1 MLLEAEGRPYRFA
14 AEGFEL
20 DEDVATLQPAERLKA
35 LEERL
40 GTAFSRPELGLT
52 ALTHKSWI
60 NEHRGEGFQD
70 NERLEFLGDAVL
82 NLAVGHRLMERFPQM
97 KEGELTPLR
106 ARIVNEEGLSRI
118 ARRLG
123 LGELLQLGRGEELSG
138 GREKSSLLANA
149 LEAVFAAVYL
159 GSGLEP
165 VMGLVDRHFAEALE
179 GVAQALS
186 RQDYK
191 TKLQEAAQD
200 RLKLT
205 PRYQI
210 VSEVGPDHEKIFEVE
225 VMLGSDVYAR
235 ATGRSKKDAEQTA
248 AHGALV
254 LLDRGEKPGQGA
266 SEPPSAPV
274 SGPKDDTP
282 A

>member
-1 MLLEAEGRPYRFA
+1 VPKLLP
-14 AEGFEL
+14 
-20 DEDVATLQPAERLKA
+20 DERVKA

-40 GTAFSRPELGLT
+40 GTTFPRPELALT
-52 ALTHKSWI
+52 ALTHKSWV

-118 ARRLG
+118 ARRLT

-149 LEAVFAAVYL
+149 VEAVFAAIYL

-165 VMGLVDRHFAEALE
+165 VMALVDRHFSEALD

-210 VSEVGPDHEKIFEVE
+210 VSEAGPDHEKIFEVE
-225 VMLGSDVYAR
+225 VMLGADVYAR

-248 AHGALV
+248 AHAALE
-254 LLDRGEKPGQGA
+254 LLDRGQKPGQTGA
-266 SEPPSAPV
+266 PDPAPAPAP
-274 SGPKDDTP
+274 GPKDDTP

>member
-1 MLLEAEGRPYRFA
+1 VAKLLP
-14 AEGFEL
+14 
-20 DEDVATLQPAERLKA
+20 TERVKA

-40 GTAFSRPELGLT
+40 GTTFARPELALT
-52 ALTHKSWI
+52 ALTHKSWV

-82 NLAVGHRLMERFPQM
+82 NLVVGHRLMERFPQM

-118 ARRLG
+118 ARQLVLG
-123 LGELLQLGRGEELSG
+123 DLLQLGRGEELSG
-138 GREKSSLLANA
+138 GREKTSLLANA

-159 GSGLEP
+159 SGGLEP
-165 VMGLVDRHFAEALE
+165 VMGLVDRHFGEALD

-191 TKLQEAAQD
+191 TKLQEAAQEH
-200 RLKLT
+200 LKLT

-210 VSEVGPDHEKIFEVE
+210 VSETGPDHEKIFEVE
-225 VMLGSDVYAR
+225 VALGPDVYAR
-235 ATGRSKKDAEQTA
+235 ASGRSKKDAEQVA
-248 AHGALV
+248 ARLALEWME
-254 LLDRGEKPGQGA
+254 RGEKPEQGTPPAPAPGQ
-266 SEPPSAPV
+266 
-274 SGPKDDTP
+274 KDDTP

>member
-1 MLLEAEGRPYRFA
+1 VPKLL
-14 AEGFEL
+14 
-20 DEDVATLQPAERLKA
+20 PAERVQA

-40 GTAFSRPELGLT
+40 GTTFPKPELALT
-52 ALTHKSWI
+52 ALTHKSWV

-138 GREKSSLLANA
+138 GRDKSSLLANA
-149 LEAVFAAVYL
+149 VEAVFAAVYL
-159 GSGLEP
+159 CSGLEP
-165 VMGLVDRHFAEALE
+165 VMALVDRHFAEALE

-210 VSEVGPDHEKIFEVE
+210 VSETGPDHEKVFEVE
-225 VMLGSDVYAR
+225 VVLGADVYGR
-235 ATGRSKKDAEQTA
+235 ASGRSKKDAEQVA
-248 AHGALV
+248 ARLS
-254 LLDRGEKPGQGA
+254 LEMMDRGEKPGQA
-266 SEPPSAPV
+266 PAPV
-274 SGPKDDTP
+274 DPPPAAPASGPKDDTP

>member
-1 MLLEAEGRPYRFA
+1 M
-14 AEGFEL
+14 
-20 DEDVATLQPAERLKA
+20 ATLQPAERVKA

-40 GTAFSRPELGLT
+40 GTTFPRPELGLT

-138 GREKSSLLANA
+138 GREKNSLLANA

-225 VMLGSDVYAR
+225 VMLGAEVYAR

-254 LLDRGEKPGQGA
+254 LLDRGEKPGQVAAAPPGTANPGVPGA
-266 SEPPSAPV
+266 AEQAPV
-274 SGPKDDTP
+274 AVPGPKDDTP

>member
-1 MLLEAEGRPYRFA
+1 MAKLL
-14 AEGFEL
+14 
-20 DEDVATLQPAERLKA
+20 PAERVKA

-40 GTAFSRPELGLT
+40 GTTFSRPELAVT
-52 ALTHKSWI
+52 ALTHKSWV

-118 ARRLG
+118 ARQLV

-138 GREKSSLLANA
+138 GRDKTSLLANA

-159 GSGLEP
+159 NGGLEP
-165 VMGLVDRHFAEALE
+165 VMGLVDRHFSEALD

-186 RQDYK
+186 PQDYK
-191 TKLQEAAQD
+191 TKLQESAQE

-210 VSEVGPDHEKIFEVE
+210 VSETGPDHEKIFEVE
-225 VMLGSDVYAR
+225 VALGADVYAR
-235 ATGRSKKDAEQTA
+235 ASGRSKKDAEQVA
-248 AHGALV
+248 ARLALEWM
-254 LLDRGEKPGQGA
+254 DRGEKPGQATAPG
-266 SEPPSAPV
+266 PSA
-274 SGPKDDTP
+274 GPKDDTP

>member
-1 MLLEAEGRPYRFA
+1 M
-14 AEGFEL
+14 
-20 DEDVATLQPAERLKA
+20 KA

-40 GTAFSRPELGLT
+40 GTTLSRPELGLT

-165 VMGLVDRHFAEALE
+165 VMGLVDRHFSRGAGGGGAGAQPAGLQDEAA
-179 GVAQALS
+179 GGGAGAAQADAPLS
-186 RQDYK
+186 
-191 TKLQEAAQD
+191 D
-200 RLKLT
+200 RLRGG
-205 PRYQI
+205 PRPREDLRGGGGAGHGGVRARHRPQQ
-210 VSEVGPDHEKIFEVE
+210 EGRGADGRPRGP
-225 VMLGSDVYAR
+225 GCCW
-235 ATGRSKKDAEQTA
+235 TGGRSPGRRIPDNPWGLQGTAEQA
-248 AHGALV
+248 
-254 LLDRGEKPGQGA
+254 P
-266 SEPPSAPV
+266 APV
-274 SGPKDDTP
+274 PGPKDDTP

>member
-1 MLLEAEGRPYRFA
+1 MAKLL
-14 AEGFEL
+14 
-20 DEDVATLQPAERLKA
+20 PAECVKA

-40 GTAFSRPELGLT
+40 GTTFSRPDLALN
-52 ALTHKSWI
+52 ALTHKSWV
-60 NEHRGEGFQD
+60 NEHRDEGLQD

-82 NLAVGHRLMERFPQM
+82 NLAVGHRLMERFPLM

-123 LGELLQLGRGEELSG
+123 LGDLLQLGRGEELSG
-138 GREKSSLLANA
+138 GREKNSLLANA
-149 LEAVFAAVYL
+149 VEAVFAAVYL
-159 GSGLEP
+159 SSGLEP
-165 VMGLVDRHFAEALE
+165 VMALVDRHFAEALE

-191 TKLQEAAQD
+191 TKLQEAAQE

-205 PRYQI
+205 PRYQL
-210 VSEVGPDHEKIFEVE
+210 VSEVGPDHEKIFEVA
-225 VMLGSDVYAR
+225 VVLGTDVYAR

-248 AHGALV
+248 ARATLEMLG
-254 LLDRGEKPGQGA
+254 RGEMPGQEPPAAGA
-266 SEPPSAPV
+266 SEA
-274 SGPKDDTP
+274 SGPAPEPSPGPKGDTP

>member
-1 MLLEAEGRPYRFA
+1 MTGQQAERVKTLEA
-14 AEGFEL
+14 
-20 DEDVATLQPAERLKA
+20 
-35 LEERL
+35 RL
-40 GTAFSRPELGLT
+40 GASFPRPELALT

-60 NEHRGEGFQD
+60 NEHRSEGAQD
-70 NERLEFLGDAVL
+70 NERLEFLGDAVI

-123 LGELLQLGRGEELSG
+123 LGELLLLGRGEELSG
-138 GREKSSLLANA
+138 GRDKHSLLANA

-159 GSGLEP
+159 GEGLGP
-165 VMGLVDRHFAEALE
+165 VMALVDRHFAEALE

-191 TKLQEAAQD
+191 TKLQESAQE

-205 PRYQI
+205 PRYRT
-210 VSEVGPDHEKIFEVE
+210 VSETGPDHEKIFEVQ
-225 VMLGSDVYAR
+225 VLLGEEVYAT
-235 ATGRSKKDAEQTA
+235 ATGRSKKDAEQMAARTA
-248 AHGALV
+248 
-254 LLDRGEKPGQGA
+254 LDEWHKRIEKPEAVISPA
-266 SEPPSAPV
+266 SPSPKEDPP
-274 SGPKDDTP
+274 G
-282 A
+282 

>member
-1 MLLEAEGRPYRFA
+1 MAKLL
-14 AEGFEL
+14 
-20 DEDVATLQPAERLKA
+20 PAERVKA

-40 GTAFSRPELGLT
+40 GTTFSRPELAVT
-52 ALTHKSWI
+52 ALTHKSWV

-118 ARRLG
+118 ARQLV

-138 GREKSSLLANA
+138 GRDKTSLLANA

-165 VMGLVDRHFAEALE
+165 VMGLVDRHFSEALD

-186 RQDYK
+186 PQDYK
-191 TKLQEAAQD
+191 TKLQESAQE

-210 VSEVGPDHEKIFEVE
+210 VSETGPDHEKIFEVE
-225 VMLGSDVYAR
+225 VALGADVYAR
-235 ATGRSKKDAEQTA
+235 ASGRSKKDAEQVA
-248 AHGALV
+248 ARRALEWM
-254 LLDRGEKPGQGA
+254 DRGEKPGQATAPG
-266 SEPPSAPV
+266 PSA
-274 SGPKDDTP
+274 GPKDDTP